1 MQATAA
7 GAGICVLP
15 CVLAD
20 PDRRLVRLLQRQ
32 TRLIRTFW
40 MIVHSDTRGL
50 ARIKATNFIANAVR
64 EAGDLFL
71 PRQG

>member
-1 MQATAA
+1 M
-7 GAGICVLP
+7 LP
-15 CVLAD
+15 CFLAD
-20 PDRRLVRLLQRQ
+20 PDSRLVRLLPRE

-50 ARIKATNFIANAVR
+50 ARIKATTDFIANAVR

-71 PRQG
+71 PKRG